1 MQQEER
7 EETGKP
13 AIADA
18 AYVNESMPG
27 EPTREEIMADR
38 AEIRARYTEKVAERY
53 DEACDRD
60 ENYGANIVMFDEME
74 DAMVGTTVNAAG
86 IVVPVY
92 ERELCIKSLAKKYM
106 ASGDYKDEDDANL
119 AASEWFEHNT
129 MGTLPYLNEQAPV
142 IIEGFMRDDAQW
154 EGFLDGK

>member
-1 MQQEER
+1 MTRPEGMMAQEEP
-7 EETGKP
+7 EGTENK
-13 AIADA
+13 
-18 AYVNESMPG
+18 
-27 EPTREEIMADR
+27 PTREEIMADR
-38 AEIRARYTEKVAERY
+38 ADIRARYSPAVAERY

-60 ENYGANIVMFDEME
+60 DDLGANIVMFDEME

-119 AASEWFEHNT
+119 AATEWFEHNT
-129 MGTLPYLNEQAPV
+129 MGTLPYLKDQAPV
-142 IIEGFMRDDAQW
+142 IIDSFMRDSDLW
-154 EGFLDGK
+154 EGFLDD